1 MTCTTQSMDKK
12 IFQKRGIVFALQ
24 AVEFECFCKGLSERS
39 HIEGQAGEQV
49 IASLAD
55 LAPISVFSLSR
66 LDLAISTPARG
77 MNLLQRGLITVAPL
91 TALGTTT
98 PQLKAHGL
106 PNVEAARDQ
115 LTEAVIHVA
124 VNAGFPAPT
133 TPGRSPKKC
142 FHGERTSM

>member
-1 MTCTTQSMDKK
+1 MDKK
-12 IFQKRGIVFALQ
+12 IFQKRGVVFALQ

-55 LAPISVFSLSR
+55 LAPNLGLFTIEVGSGDIYIR
-66 LDLAISTPARG
+66 PG
-77 MNLLQRGLITVAPL
+77 MDLLQRGLITVAPL

-98 PQLKAHGL
+98 PQLNAHGL
-106 PNVEAARDQ
+106 LNVEAARDQ
-115 LTEAVIHVA
+115 LTETVIHVA

-133 TPGRSPKKC
+133 TPGRSSKKC